1 MILGMSTSTFTLIHV
16 LLSLAGIG
24 SGFIVV
30 FGLLARKRL
39 DGWTAI
45 FLTTTI
51 LTSVTGFLFP
61 ISHITPGIILGI
73 LSLLVLTP
81 TLLAR
86 YIYHLHRRWRSTYVI
101 STMVALYFNCFVA
114 IVQAFEKVPSLKAIA
129 PTQKEPPFAIAQLAL
144 LILFVGLGVLAVKK
158 FRVDEAIAGRA
169 RA

>member
-1 MILGMSTSTFTLIHV
+1 MILGMSTSTFTLVHV
-16 LLSLAGIG
+16 LLSVAGIG

-30 FGLLARKRL
+30 FGLLNRKRL

-45 FLTTTI
+45 FLVTTI

-61 ISHITPGIILGI
+61 ITHITPGIILGI

-81 TLLAR
+81 TLIAR
-86 YIYHLHRRWRSTYVI
+86 YLYHLHGGWRSTYVI
-101 STMVALYFNCFVA
+101 SAMVALYFNCFVGV
-114 IVQAFEKVPSLKAIA
+114 VQAFEKVPALKALA

-144 LILFVGLGVLAVKK
+144 LILFVVLGVVSVKK
-158 FRVDEAIAGRA
+158 FRIDEPMVARA

>member
-30 FGLLARKRL
+30 FGLLSRKRL
-39 DGWTAI
+39 NGWTAI
-45 FLTTTI
+45 FLSTTI

-61 ISHITPGIILGI
+61 ITHITPGIILGI
-73 LSLLVLTP
+73 LSLIVLTP
-81 TLLAR
+81 TLIAR
-86 YIYHLHRRWRSTYVI
+86 YLYHLHGAWRSTYVI
-101 STMVALYFNCFVA
+101 SAMIALYFNCFVA
-114 IVQAFEKVPSLKAIA
+114 IVQSFEKVPALKALA

-144 LILFVGLGVLAVKK
+144 LVVFVLLGVLAVKK
-158 FRVDEAIAGRA
+158 FHIDEPIAARA

>member
-1 MILGMSTSTFTLIHV
+1 MILGLSTSTFTFVHV

-30 FGLLARKRL
+30 FGLLRRKRL

-45 FLTTTI
+45 FLATTI
-51 LTSVTGFLFP
+51 LTSITGFLFP
-61 ISHITPGIILGI
+61 ITRITPGIILGI

-86 YIYHLHRRWRSTYVI
+86 YVYRLRRGWRSTYVI
-101 STMVALYFNCFVA
+101 SAMVALYFNCFVA
-114 IVQAFEKVPSLKAIA
+114 IVQAFEKIPALTAIA
-129 PTQKEPPFAIAQLAL
+129 PTQKEAPFAIAQLAL
-144 LILFVGLGVLAVKK
+144 LILFVILGVLAVKK
-158 FRVDEAIAGRA
+158 FHLDEPVAARA

>member
-1 MILGMSTSTFTLIHV
+1 MILGMSSSTFTLIHV

-24 SGFIVV
+24 SGFVVV
-30 FGLLARKRL
+30 FGLLTRKRL

-45 FLTTTI
+45 FLTTTV
-51 LTSVTGFLFP
+51 LTSFTGFLFP

-86 YIYHLHRRWRSTYVI
+86 YVYHLHRAWRPTYVI
-101 STMVALYFNCFVA
+101 SAMVALYFNCFVA
-114 IVQAFEKVPSLKAIA
+114 IVQAFQKIPALKAIA

-144 LILFVGLGVLAVKK
+144 LVLFLVLGALAVKK
-158 FRVDEAIAGRA
+158 FHINEPVAARA

>member
-16 LLSLAGIG
+16 LLSLTGIG
-24 SGFIVV
+24 SGFVVV
-30 FGLLARKRL
+30 FGLLNRKRL

-45 FLTTTI
+45 FLSTTI

-61 ISHITPGIILGI
+61 ITKITPGIILGI

-86 YIYHLHRRWRSTYVI
+86 YVYQLHRGWRSTYVI
-101 STMVALYFNCFVA
+101 SAMVALYFNCFVA
-114 IVQAFEKVPSLKAIA
+114 IVQAFEKVPALKAIA
-129 PTQKEPPFAIAQLAL
+129 PTQKEPPFAIAQLTL
-144 LILFVGLGVLAVKK
+144 LVFFVVLGVFAVKK
-158 FRVDEAIAGRA
+158 FHIDEPVAARA